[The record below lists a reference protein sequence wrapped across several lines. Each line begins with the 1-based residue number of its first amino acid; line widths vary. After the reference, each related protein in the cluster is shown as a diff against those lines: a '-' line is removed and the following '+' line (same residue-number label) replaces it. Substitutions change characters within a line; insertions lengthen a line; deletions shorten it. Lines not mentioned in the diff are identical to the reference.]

1 MLEAEEKNSEE
12 KGVFVR
18 LKGLYLLHEGN
29 YEEADKVLHEA
40 MEIFQTCMGNREYF
54 SMSMAACQGYLGD
67 LSRARGDFKKAREC
81 YQAAIELG
89 TGKVVTN
96 GLGQFYSNM
105 GQVLYLE
112 KQYVQAE
119 EYLEKAVSCLKSH
132 GYYWGLERALAYRAM
147 LLWETG
153 KQEEAKLCYEE
164 SSKISEKIK
173 NPTTISILQQVE
185 NYINH

>member
-1 MLEAEEKNSEE
+1 MEMNYVKGRYKIAVGEYETGVSCIQKSMEFAEALGEKKMLLNNLKQMIFYGIQVEDMEQVRTYVHQGLQMLEAEEKNSEE

-81 YQAAIELG
+81 YQAEL
-89 TGKVVTN
+89 
-96 GLGQFYSNM
+96 
-105 GQVLYLE
+105 
-112 KQYVQAE
+112 
-119 EYLEKAVSCLKSH
+119 
-132 GYYWGLERALAYRAM
+132 
-147 LLWETG
+147 
-153 KQEEAKLCYEE
+153 
-164 SSKISEKIK
+164 
-173 NPTTISILQQVE
+173 
-185 NYINH
+185 

>member
-1 MLEAEEKNSEE
+1 MLS
-12 KGVFVR
+12 GR
-18 LKGLYLLHEGN
+18 
-29 YEEADKVLHEA
+29 
-40 MEIFQTCMGNREYF
+40 
-54 SMSMAACQGYLGD
+54 
-67 LSRARGDFKKAREC
+67 
-81 YQAAIELG
+81 AIELG

-185 NYINH
+185 NYINQKKTLCRLDDKHTAPGLHKVFLC